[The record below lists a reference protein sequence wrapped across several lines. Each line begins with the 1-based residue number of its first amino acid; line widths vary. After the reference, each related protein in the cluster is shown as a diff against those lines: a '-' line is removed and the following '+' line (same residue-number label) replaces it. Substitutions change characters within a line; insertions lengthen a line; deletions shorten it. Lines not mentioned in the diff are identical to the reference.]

1 MNHVMIDIETLSHKS
16 NGVIISIGAVY
27 FDINTGET
35 GNQFYINIDPQ
46 SCIDMGLTMSASTV
60 MWWLSQDKAA
70 INKLMDRQDN
80 LITALHE
87 LALFIQPDTYLWGN
101 SARFDLGMLNNAYDA
116 CNLPLPW
123 KYWQERD
130 VRTLVSFNPDLKKSI
145 VNDLPHDAISD
156 CLYQI
161 RYCSA
166 IWNSININ
174 IETLKN
180 QNNG

>member
-1 MNHVMIDIETLSHKS
+1 METCE
-16 NGVIISIGAVY
+16 IG
-27 FDINTGET
+27 E
-35 GNQFYINIDPQ
+35 QFYINIDAQ
-46 SCIDMGLTMSASTV
+46 SCIDKGLTMSASTV

-70 INKLMDRQDN
+70 INSLLSDRAN
-80 LITALHE
+80 VTYALQQFN
-87 LALFIQPDTYLWGN
+87 LFINTEWPTGDNKYSIWGN

-130 VRTLVSFNPDLKKSI
+130 VRTLVAFNPELKKSI
-145 VNDLPHDAISD
+145 INDLPHDALSD

-161 RYCSA
+161 KYCSA

-174 IETLKN
+174 I
-180 QNNG
+180 